1 VNGEEVHNLTLLGK
15 IVKANDSST
24 SLMYTIDDGT
34 GTCEVKIWVD
44 ADDADGQ
51 NQNKAEWKVGAY
63 VRVYGHLRAFQGQRG
78 VIAFNMRPVTD
89 FNEITYHFLE
99 VVYCNSHN
107 ASRAATAGAA
117 PATAAMGGDSAYAAP
132 SAGAPAAAMPAA
144 GGSAN
149 DQVFAIFNGPQG
161 HGESGVRVDDV
172 VTQLNGRFTEAQVRE
187 SVEHLVN
194 EGHLYSTIDDD
205 HFKSTLL

>member
-1 VNGEEVHNLTLLGK
+1 
-15 IVKANDSST
+15 
-24 SLMYTIDDGT
+24 
-34 GTCEVKIWVD
+34 
-44 ADDADGQ
+44 
-51 NQNKAEWKVGAY
+51 
-63 VRVYGHLRAFQGQRG
+63 
-78 VIAFNMRPVTD
+78 
-89 FNEITYHFLE
+89 
-99 VVYCNSHN
+99 
-107 ASRAATAGAA
+107 
-117 PATAAMGGDSAYAAP
+117 
-132 SAGAPAAAMPAA
+132 MPAA

-149 DQVFAIFNGPQG
+149 NQVFAIFNGPQG